1 MTLVQFLRH
10 VIDDSII
17 RTVIAEKYL
26 HVPFTLRAKYANC
39 KIVIT
44 LNAKYVTL
52 GYNYLIITY

>member
-1 MTLVQFLRH
+1 M
-10 VIDDSII
+10 
-17 RTVIAEKYL
+17 IAEKYL